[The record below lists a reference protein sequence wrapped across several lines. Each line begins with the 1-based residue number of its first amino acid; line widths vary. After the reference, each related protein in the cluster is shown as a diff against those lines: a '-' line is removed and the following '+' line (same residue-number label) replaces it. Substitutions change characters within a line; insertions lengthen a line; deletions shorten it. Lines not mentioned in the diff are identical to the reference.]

1 MTAAEHLAL
10 IDAVIA
16 KRLAGDAYESYTEA
30 QAAFR
35 GTSLV
40 DLYDIRDRLI
50 SENAAASSNFL
61 LAEPFD
67 V

>member
-1 MTAAEHLAL
+1 MTAAEHLLL

-35 GTSLV
+35 GTSLK
-40 DLYDIRDRLI
+40 DLYDIRDRL
-50 SENAAASSNFL
+50 NAEIGADSSNFL